1 MTKPILPV
9 AAAALSLAIA
19 GCGSSHKPQPKQLE
33 LPSPPSSRLLT
44 SGQRHEIR
52 AGFIK
57 VGTRV
62 TCLSHGVRLNAL
74 VPPRPHTG
82 RETYVTTRRRSGFTA
97 TLTIT
102 TWANGRVTERCR

>member
-1 MTKPILPV
+1 VTKPVISV

-19 GCGSSHKPQPKQLE
+19 GCGSGHTRRPKQLE

-44 SGQRHEIR
+44 AGQRHEIR

-57 VGTRV
+57 AGTRV
-62 TCLSHGVRLNAL
+62 TCLSHGFRLHAL
-74 VPPRPHTG
+74 VPPRPHSG
-82 RETYVTTRRRSGFTA
+82 RKTSVATRRRSGYAA